1 MNLKRTKRTE
11 ESNKNNSIIVKYF
24 IIFASCLTSIALFII
39 LLIQFLFSLNFHPS
53 STKKAPDIQMVN
65 PLLILI
71 AFLIFALLQYVLYRG
86 IKNFNLS
93 TKKLKKILL
102 IYSSIFGIAIS
113 ALFFCPP
120 FSDVFFVVNGFVV
133 NNSLAMSYVEYYP
146 NTLGLGLI
154 FQGLFK
160 IFGRDSWSLMYVLN
174 TLSVLGIFYTLPKIT
189 RLLHNEHAERICI
202 QFLFFAFPYFFII
215 PFLYNDLISLV
226 LVLFSLLLL
235 IKFVKSDNKKI
246 SNVIFSGVF
255 LGLAWIIRTNTIIF
269 IIGIILYLIL
279 RIVRDGKFSINH
291 QLSIIPLLVALI
303 LQLGFQFA
311 VPKMIPNYSSK
322 YAQPAISWVAM
333 SLADKDTL
341 TSKGLRYRQP
351 GMYNDFGI
359 WVFEKY
365 KETHPGAS
373 KIYYTEDVAGRN
385 EIYKEF
391 INSRLTDMSKH
402 PVEAIKFFGKKAIS
416 SWGDPSLSGN
426 YSINESYDKRRIM
439 YQKLPLESLALTQS
453 IQSISMPQ
461 FKDKEARFESPIS
474 KFLVETKTITNYIE
488 RPFLI
493 LLLLGSLIFIIRKRF
508 KIDLDIFLLILIFLG
523 GAVFHQFIWET
534 QPRYFLP
541 YVALLIPISAISF
554 SDILE
559 RKKTDN

>member
-1 MNLKRTKRTE
+1 MNLKRTERTE
-11 ESNKNNSIIVKYF
+11 ESSKNNSIILKYF
-24 IIFASCLTSIALFII
+24 IIFVSFLTSIALFSI
-39 LLIQFLFSLNFHPS
+39 LLIQFLFTLDLNPL
-53 STKKAPDIQMVN
+53 STGKSPDIHMN
-65 PLLILI
+65 NLLLVLI
-71 AFLIFALLQYVLYRG
+71 ALLAFVFLQYVLFRI
-86 IKNFNLS
+86 IKKWNIS
-93 TKKLKKILL
+93 TKTLKKILM
-102 IYSSIFGIAIS
+102 IYSSIFGIVIS

-174 TLSVLGIFYTLPKIT
+174 TLSVLGIFYTLPRIT
-189 RLLHNEHAERICI
+189 GLLHNEHAERICI

-215 PFLYNDLISLV
+215 PFLYNDLISLA

-246 SNVIFSGVF
+246 SNAIFSGVF

-269 IIGIILYLIL
+269 IIGIFLYLFL
-279 RIVRDGKFSINH
+279 RIMRDRKFSLNN
-291 QLSIIPLLVALI
+291 QLSIIPLVVALI
-303 LQLGFQFA
+303 LQMGFQFTA
-311 VPKMIPNYSSK
+311 PKMIPNYSSK
-322 YAQPAISWVAM
+322 YAQPAILWVAM

-359 WVFEKY
+359 WVFDKY
-365 KETHPGAS
+365 KETHSGAS
-373 KIYYTEDVAGRN
+373 KIDYTKDVAGRN

-391 INSRLTDMSKH
+391 ITSRVTDMLKH

-461 FKDKEARFESPIS
+461 FKNKEARFESPIS
-474 KFLVETKTITNYIE
+474 KFLVETKTIINYIE

-493 LLLLGSLIFIIRKRF
+493 LLLLGSFIFIIRKRF
-508 KIDLDIFLLILIFLG
+508 EIDLDTFLLILIFLG

-541 YVALLIPISAISF
+541 YVALLIPVSAISF
-554 SDILE
+554 SEILE
-559 RKKTDN
+559 RKMTK